1 MAVSSESV
9 LLRFGGGQ
17 LMQQPTFSIKNQLL
31 GIPASSVS
39 CVGRK
44 RQVQSRFRLSGIRAV
59 AEAARVKS
67 LNGNLTVAID
77 TVAEGELKGKGFSGL
92 GKTKL
97 VCTIGPAC
105 CSIDELERLAAGGM
119 NVARLNM
126 CHNSREWHSDVI
138 AKIRKLNEEKGFCV
152 SVMIDTEGSQIH
164 VVDHG
169 APSSLKAEEG
179 SVWVFTTQKFEGS
192 RPFTVR
198 ANFEGFSEGIMV
210 GDELV
215 IDGGM
220 ASFVVLEKMGDDLRC
235 KCTDPGLLLPRAK
248 MSFWRNGKL
257 SYHGLP
263 TLSQKDWDDIEFG
276 ISEGV
281 DLIAMSFVNGAESV
295 KHLRKYISEKS
306 TRSVRVLAKVETLE
320 SLQHLE
326 EIVEASDGIMVARG
340 DLGVEVPLEQIPGV
354 QKEITSLCRKLN
366 KPVII
371 ASQLL
376 QSMVEY
382 PTPTRAEVA
391 DVSEGVRQYADAL
404 MLSGESAIG
413 SYSHKALSVLRMVC
427 NRMET
432 SNHHENRHIS
442 LVRHKLGGSLA
453 DCVAEEM
460 CNSAV
465 TMANNL
471 GVDAIFAYT
480 RHGEVASLLSRNR
493 PNLPILAFT
502 DDESTRMRLNM
513 QWGVVPVLCRLSD
526 DMEANVTNTI
536 EMLRGRGVIREG
548 DVILV
553 VSDLGDQVGK
563 SEHGGTE
570 AAQAIQ
576 QGKIQGEQN
585 QGIQLCKVLPIRVNL
600 DIVAAR
606 N

>member
-1 MAVSSESV
+1 MSYLIPMAAAESITILACHTSRSLHLHKSLIFSSSLPTRHVPSPGTLKTLKSKLKERRHGVTKLTRAAAGEVSIQETEKV
-9 LLRFGGGQ
+9 E
-17 LMQQPTFSIKNQLL
+17 
-31 GIPASSVS
+31 
-39 CVGRK
+39 
-44 RQVQSRFRLSGIRAV
+44 RLSSNEVAV
-59 AEAARVKS
+59 LGFDV
-67 LNGNLTVAID
+67 VAQ
-77 TVAEGELKGKGFSGL
+77 GELRDKGFMGMP
-92 GKTKL
+92 KTKL

-105 CSIDELERLAAGGM
+105 CSIQDLERLAWQGM
-119 NVARLNM
+119 NIARLNM
-126 CHNSREWHSDVI
+126 CHGSREWHRES
-138 AKIRKLNEEKGFCV
+138 IRKIKRLNHENGFCV
-152 SVMIDTEGSQIH
+152 SIMIDTGGGQIH

-169 APSSLKAEEG
+169 SPSTLKAEEG
-179 SVWVFTTQKFEGS
+179 SMWLFTSEMYEGC
-192 RPFTVR
+192 RPFTVK
-198 ANFEGFSEGIMV
+198 ASYPGFSEGIIV
-210 GDELV
+210 GDEVV

-220 ASFVVLEKMGDDLRC
+220 ASFEVIEKKGNDLLC
-235 KCTDPGLLLPRAK
+235 KCTDPGLFLPRAK
-248 MSFWRNGKL
+248 SSFWRNGEL
-257 SYHGLP
+257 LLRNYGLP
-263 TLSQKDWDDIEFG
+263 SLSEKDWDDIEFG

-585 QGIQLCKVLPIRVNL
+585 Q
-600 DIVAAR
+600 
-606 N
+606 

>member
-179 SVWVFTTQKFEGS
+179 SMWLFTSEMYEGC
-192 RPFTVR
+192 RPFTVK
-198 ANFEGFSEGIMV
+198 ASYPGFSEGKNELTNFNEKWNFLGFV
-210 GDELV
+210 FLGDEVV

-220 ASFVVLEKMGDDLRC
+220 ASFEVIEKKGNDLLC
-235 KCTDPGLLLPRAK
+235 KCTDPGLFLPRAK
-248 MSFWRNGKL
+248 SSFWRNGEL
-257 SYHGLP
+257 LLRNYGLP
-263 TLSQKDWDDIEFG
+263 SLSEKDWDDIEFG

-576 QGKIQGEQN
+576 VQIIGNTLQ
-585 QGIQLCKVLPIRVNL
+585 
-600 DIVAAR
+600 
-606 N
+606 

>member
-1 MAVSSESV
+1 
-9 LLRFGGGQ
+9 
-17 LMQQPTFSIKNQLL
+17 
-31 GIPASSVS
+31 
-39 CVGRK
+39 
-44 RQVQSRFRLSGIRAV
+44 
-59 AEAARVKS
+59 
-67 LNGNLTVAID
+67 
-77 TVAEGELKGKGFSGL
+77 
-92 GKTKL
+92 
-97 VCTIGPAC
+97 
-105 CSIDELERLAAGGM
+105 
-119 NVARLNM
+119 
-126 CHNSREWHSDVI
+126 
-138 AKIRKLNEEKGFCV
+138 
-152 SVMIDTEGSQIH
+152 
-164 VVDHG
+164 
-169 APSSLKAEEG
+169 
-179 SVWVFTTQKFEGS
+179 
-192 RPFTVR
+192 
-198 ANFEGFSEGIMV
+198 MV

-257 SYHGLP
+257 SYH
-263 TLSQKDWDDIEFG
+263 
-276 ISEGV
+276 EGV

-306 TRSVRVLAKVETLE
+306 TSRSVRVLAKVETLE

-576 QGKIQGEQN
+576 VQIIGNTLQ
-585 QGIQLCKVLPIRVNL
+585 
-600 DIVAAR
+600 
-606 N
+606 

>member
-1 MAVSSESV
+1 
-9 LLRFGGGQ
+9 
-17 LMQQPTFSIKNQLL
+17 
-31 GIPASSVS
+31 
-39 CVGRK
+39 
-44 RQVQSRFRLSGIRAV
+44 
-59 AEAARVKS
+59 
-67 LNGNLTVAID
+67 
-77 TVAEGELKGKGFSGL
+77 
-92 GKTKL
+92 
-97 VCTIGPAC
+97 
-105 CSIDELERLAAGGM
+105 
-119 NVARLNM
+119 
-126 CHNSREWHSDVI
+126 
-138 AKIRKLNEEKGFCV
+138 
-152 SVMIDTEGSQIH
+152 
-164 VVDHG
+164 
-169 APSSLKAEEG
+169 
-179 SVWVFTTQKFEGS
+179 
-192 RPFTVR
+192 
-198 ANFEGFSEGIMV
+198 MV

-257 SYHGLP
+257 SYH
-263 TLSQKDWDDIEFG
+263 
-276 ISEGV
+276 EGV

-306 TRSVRVLAKVETLE
+306 TSRSVRVLAKVETLE